1 MDPLTTTPHDNN
13 GLTASHTTGQE
24 PRGPD
29 MAAQEVRMTV
39 QWFVQPARMG
49 VIHAALN
56 ALMVATRAEPGCA
69 GCSLQ
74 AELGT
79 RAGFTYMEAWKTEQ
93 DLRSQ
98 LRSPRFAQL
107 AHLMESAVERPRVE
121 FALPGGTRG
130 LEFADEV
137 RKNAGEAS

>member
-1 MDPLTTTPHDNN
+1 
-13 GLTASHTTGQE
+13 
-24 PRGPD
+24 
-29 MAAQEVRMTV
+29 MAPQEVRMTL
-39 QWFVQPARMG
+39 QWYVQPTRMG

-56 ALMVATRAEPGCA
+56 MLMVATRAEPGCA

-74 AELGT
+74 TELAE
-79 RAGFTYMEAWKTEQ
+79 RAGFTYVEAWKTEQ
-93 DLRSQ
+93 DLKSQ

-130 LEFADEV
+130 LEYADEV
-137 RKNAGEAS
+137 RKHAGEAS